1 MLTILTQRFGTIIV
15 PTLQIVNAAQE
26 KSLLLGLQLLLID
39 GIIDENYR
47 YDAIKEKSA
56 QGFTKY
62 KNYGTITSILLLCPK
77 KLGGKV
83 SYEVPVLFSFRK

>member
-26 KSLLLGLQLLLID
+26 KSLLLGLQLLLLD

-47 YDAIKEKSA
+47 YDAIFQIWSDKRMIK
-56 QGFTKY
+56 Q
-62 KNYGTITSILLLCPK
+62 
-77 KLGGKV
+77 
-83 SYEVPVLFSFRK
+83 